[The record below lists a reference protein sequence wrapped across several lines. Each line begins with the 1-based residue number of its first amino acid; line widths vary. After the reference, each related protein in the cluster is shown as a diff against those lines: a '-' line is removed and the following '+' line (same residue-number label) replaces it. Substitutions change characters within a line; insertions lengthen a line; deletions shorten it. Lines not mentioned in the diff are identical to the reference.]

1 MDNNCLHYIM
11 SKQNLSTFGQRIRKL
26 REGQG
31 LPQRK
36 VAAQLDIDTSLLA
49 KYERNERHPSKE
61 LISKIAELFKIDSAE
76 LETEILS
83 DKIAYQIL
91 YEEADVNV
99 LKVAETKVE
108 YLKKQDNNNILNKT
122 KKTK

>member
-1 MDNNCLHYIM
+1 M
-11 SKQNLSTFGQRIRKL
+11 SRQNLTTFGERVRKL
-26 REGQG
+26 REEQN

-61 LISKIAELFKIDSAE
+61 LIIKIADLFKVDYSE
-76 LETEILS
+76 LVNEVLS

-91 YEEADVNV
+91 LEEADSKI
-99 LKVAETKVE
+99 LRVAETKVE
-108 YLKKQDNNNILNKT
+108 YLKQQYKSKILKQT
-122 KKTK
+122 KNTK